1 MTDISKISNGTNT
14 YDIKDATAR
23 SSILSKADDSN
34 VVHKTGDENI
44 AGDKTFSGTTAV
56 TGQLQVKSNNNDV
69 RILNH
74 YANYT
79 KGTAPSATQ
88 YSGVTINDK
97 NGTEM
102 ATFYGRVNT
111 NNINSAIML
120 VKNPGAGVGEGDQKI
135 AIHYPENGTAY
146 TEAPTPATSD
156 NSTKI
161 ATTAFVKAQGY
172 TSNTGTI
179 TGINMNGESKGTS
192 GVVDLGTV
200 LTEHQSLTNY
210 VTTNTTQ
217 TISKTKTFTDS
228 QIVSGASKVLKIK
241 NTSVTRNTA
250 PSSAVNAIYINGLD
264 NADKNLW
271 GIYGTWSTT
280 KQNQVQLICYK
291 GTSTDNTY
299 TGIGVGYD
307 SSGNAYTYAPTP
319 AVSDSSTKIAT
330 TAYVNNKFKVV
341 TSLPASP
348 DANTI
353 YFIKE

>member
-1 MTDISKISNGTNT
+1 MTEIMTNIANISDGITT
-14 YDIKDATAR
+14 YSIKD
-23 SSILSKADDSN
+23 SN
-34 VVHKTGDENI
+34 AVHKTGDETIDGIKSFNNTAEFAAGKGIKIKSSDANEYWNI
-44 AGDKTFSGTTAV
+44 RSSGGQSTGCALMKNDNADYNAFKAENDHINIGSTNILPYSV
-56 TGQLQVKSNNNDV
+56 TPD
-69 RILNH
+69 
-74 YANYT
+74 
-79 KGTAPSATQ
+79 
-88 YSGVTINDK
+88 
-97 NGTEM
+97 
-102 ATFYGRVNT
+102 
-111 NNINSAIML
+111 
-120 VKNPGAGVGEGDQKI
+120 
-135 AIHYPENGTAY
+135 
-146 TEAPTPATSD
+146 TSD
-156 NSTKI
+156 NSTRI

-179 TGINMNGESKGTS
+179 TGINMNGASKGTS

-228 QIVSGASKVLKIK
+228 QIISGASKVLKIK

-271 GIYGTWSTT
+271 GIYGTWSTA